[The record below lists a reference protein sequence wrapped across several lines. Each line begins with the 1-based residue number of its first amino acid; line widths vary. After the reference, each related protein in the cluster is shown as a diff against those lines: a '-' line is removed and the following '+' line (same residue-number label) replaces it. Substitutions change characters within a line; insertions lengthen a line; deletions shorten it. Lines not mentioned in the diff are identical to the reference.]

1 MRHDN
6 PNTIVWCQA
15 HHLLCQVTRCPQ
27 QGYSNMVT
35 NGQQKWQRWENVV
48 FPATMLNDIHTLG
61 ILFEASNLP
70 ISTIIKFIYNWAY
83 KLLDYKL
90 SKCVYK
96 WVLLH
101 LSIGKVLF
109 VISAQNILL
118 NIPIVLEVLVS
129 VEMDV
134 SVFTRRKYNCGLLV
148 MEQ

>member
-15 HHLLCQVTRCPQ
+15 HRLICQVMRCPK
-27 QGYSNMVT
+27 QGCNMVT

-48 FPATMLNDIHTLG
+48 FPATILNDIHTLG

-90 SKCVYK
+90 SK
-96 WVLLH
+96 WVF
-101 LSIGKVLF
+101 INGYYC
-109 VISAQNILL
+109 I
-118 NIPIVLEVLVS
+118 LEVLAS

-134 SVFTRRKYNCGLLV
+134 SVFTRRKYNCGFLV